1 MKVRSLPF
9 RAPTPREYAADRAI
23 HAIGILAAFVGITVL
38 FALIAGTSDWV
49 ELVTTSIYG
58 AGLIAMLIF
67 SAIYNLGWQSPRRD
81 LFRRF
86 DQAAIFVMIAG
97 TYTPLT
103 VVGLEG
109 PWETGLIVFVWA
121 VALIGFLMKLFL
133 PRGLEGFS
141 LAIYLLLGWAAIV
154 AIEPLLEAF
163 NDSVVILIVLG
174 GVLYSLGMIFHVWR
188 QLPYQNAIWHGFV
201 LAAASLHYTAI
212 LDVVTAA

>member
-9 RAPTPREYAADRAI
+9 RPPTPREYAADSAV
-23 HAIGILAAFVGITVL
+23 HAIGILAALVGITVL
-38 FALIAGTSDWV
+38 FSLIAGNSDWV
-49 ELVTTSIYG
+49 ELVTTSIYA

-109 PWETGLIVFVWA
+109 PWETGLIVFVWV

-141 LAIYLLLGWAAIV
+141 LAIYLLLGWASII

-163 NDSVVILIVLG
+163 NDTVIILIVLG

-188 QLPYQNAIWHGFV
+188 KLPYQNAIWHSFV
-201 LAAASLHYTAI
+201 LAAAAMHFTAI
-212 LDVVTAA
+212 FDVVTAG